1 MSLEYC
7 LIFILHSVMVAFSWW
22 WLCTLYHQPASN
34 HYIIIII
41 LILNTSTLYY
51 CGYCYCNICLLCSNE
66 STSLWTKEANC
77 PGSAP
82 FNSRI
87 LKAHSHSVS
96 GGSIWACLEC
106 QCYFWT
112 AGGLVSPCTQWL
124 LTFPISKQHWQS
136 RATSYPGYFLL
147 YSVHGHLLRKDP
159 GIVWSR
165 VSQNLGGNNKF
176 LLGWV
181 TK

>member
-1 MSLEYC
+1 MRKANKPIQALFNRYLLWYMSLEYC
-7 LIFILHSVMVAFSWW
+7 LIFILHLVMVAFSRKM
-22 WLCTLYHQPASN
+22 TLYTLPSSCIKSLYN
-34 HYIIIII
+34 HNNI
-41 LILNTSTLYY
+41 NTSTLYC

-82 FNSRI
+82 FNTRI

-112 AGGLVSPCTQWL
+112 AGGLVSPRTQWL
-124 LTFPISKQHWQS
+124 LTFPISKQHWHS
-136 RATSYPGYFLL
+136 REAQIEPPLIECEWAF
-147 YSVHGHLLRKDP
+147 R
-159 GIVWSR
+159 IR
-165 VSQNLGGNNKF
+165 A
-176 LLGWV
+176 
-181 TK
+181 